1 MIAVPQPKALMM
13 SSAARSSRRI
23 FCSLLVAGSLAVG
36 GGAAAAPPTPTVTT
50 AAAATFVDLGTA
62 ASYSVLAGS
71 SVANTGTGTVLA
83 GDLGLS
89 PAGPITGFPPGTVNG
104 TIHDKD
110 AAAETAQ
117 SDRADAYADAAGQET
132 TTTFAGDQAGV
143 TFHPGVHTTAA
154 AFSNTGTVTLD
165 ADGDSNAV
173 FIFQINAAL
182 SSAAG
187 SKVVLTDGALANNV
201 YWQVAGAISLGAD
214 AKYVGTFLG
223 VGAIAFGDGASLKG
237 RALTPTSVAMTNTS
251 FLVAKDDLTAPLV
264 TIDGG
269 AARSTNDSTPAI
281 SGTTDEPAGTVR
293 VTVSGQTLTATV
305 GAGGI
310 WAVSSNLL
318 VSGTHAVVA
327 AITDSSQNV
336 GTAQQELTVDENAP
350 VISINGGATRAT
362 NDTTPAISGTSDAA
376 PGTPVTVTVDGQT
389 LTTEA
394 SSDAGAWTVTAGT
407 LAEAV
412 HSAVASIED
421 GAGNTATATQVLIV
435 DLTVPVVTINGGASR
450 STVDTSPWTYG
461 TTAEQAGTTVHLTVG
476 GQHLTATVGA
486 GGAWGV
492 SAATLPGGTHNVV
505 ASVTDAAQNTGTATQ
520 ALTID
525 VPGPGVPEY
534 RPDAAVRSLDG
545 SLVGVDRYDDQQ
557 RVTSLLGPPVP
568 SVSFEVRVTNRGNAT
583 DRLKI
588 LATPGNG
595 KYKVTYHAAND
606 QNVTRGVTAGTY
618 RTGTLQPGASA
629 VLYIK
634 VTRTRATQPGDRR
647 TFAVRVDSSHA
658 GEWDQVLAVV
668 KW

>member
-1 MIAVPQPKALMM
+1 M
-13 SSAARSSRRI
+13 
-23 FCSLLVAGSLAVG
+23 
-36 GGAAAAPPTPTVTT
+36 AP
-50 AAAATFVDLGTA
+50 AAATFVDLGTA
-62 ASYSVLAGS
+62 ASYSVLAGT
-71 SVANTGTGTVLA
+71 SVANTGSGTVLA

-110 AAAETAQ
+110 DAAATAQ
-117 SDRADAYADAAGQET
+117 SDRADAYADAAGQES
-132 TTTFAGDQAGV
+132 TTTFAGDQAGA

-223 VGAIAFGDGASLKG
+223 AGAIAFGDGASLKG
-237 RALTPTSVAMTNTS
+237 RALTPTTVAMTNTP

-269 AARSTNDSTPAI
+269 AARSTNDTTPTI
-281 SGTTDEPAGTVR
+281 SGTTDEPAGNVR
-293 VTVSGQTLTATV
+293 VTVGGQTLTTTV

-310 WAVSSNLL
+310 WAVSATVLA
-318 VSGTHAVVA
+318 SGTHTVMA
-327 AITDSSQNV
+327 AITDASQNV
-336 GTAQQELTVDENAP
+336 GTAQQELTVDQTAP
-350 VISINGGATRAT
+350 AISINGGATRAT
-362 NDTTPAISGTSDAA
+362 NDTTPAISGTTDAA
-376 PGTPVTVTVDGQT
+376 PGTTVTVTVDGQT

-394 SSDAGAWTVTAGT
+394 SGDAGAWTVTPDT

-461 TTAEQAGTTVHLTVG
+461 TTAEQAGTTVHLTIG
-476 GQHLTATVGA
+476 GQHLTATVEP
-486 GGAWGV
+486 GGTWGV
-492 SAATLPGGTHNVV
+492 SAATLPGGTYDVV
-505 ASVTDAAQNTGTATQ
+505 ATVTDAAQNTGTASQ

-525 VPGPGVPEY
+525 VPGPTDPDY
-534 RPDAAVRSLDG
+534 RPDAAVRTIDG
-545 SLVGVDRYDDQQ
+545 SFVGVDRYDDHQ
-557 RVTSLLGPPVP
+557 RVTGLLAPDVL
-568 SVSFEVRVTNRGNAT
+568 SASFEVRMTNRGSAA
-583 DRLKI
+583 DRLRI
-588 LATPGNG
+588 LATPANP
-595 KYKVTYHAAND
+595 KFKVS
-606 QNVTRGVTAGTY
+606 Y
-618 RTGTLQPGASA
+618 RVA
-629 VLYIK
+629 
-634 VTRTRATQPGDRR
+634 
-647 TFAVRVDSSHA
+647 
-658 GEWDQVLAVV
+658 
-668 KW
+668 

>member
-1 MIAVPQPKALMM
+1 M
-13 SSAARSSRRI
+13 SSATRSSRQI
-23 FCSLLVAGSLAVG
+23 ICSLLVAGSLAFG
-36 GGAAAAPPTPTVTT
+36 SGAAAAAPPTPPDT
-50 AAAATFVDLGTA
+50 AAAATFVDLGSA

-71 SVANTGTGTVLA
+71 SVANTGPGTVLA

-110 AAAETAQ
+110 AAAEAAQ

-132 TTTFAGDQAGV
+132 TTTFAGDQAGA

-165 ADGDSNAV
+165 ADGDANAV

-201 YWQVAGAISLGAD
+201 YWQVAGAISLGAG
-214 AKYVGTFLG
+214 AKYFGTFLG
-223 VGAIAFGDGASLKG
+223 AGAIAFGDGASLKG
-237 RALTPTSVAMTNTS
+237 RALTPTTVAMTNTP

-269 AARSTNDSTPAI
+269 TARSTNDATPTI
-281 SGTTDEPAGTVR
+281 SGTTDEPAGNVR
-293 VTVSGQTLTATV
+293 VTVGGQTLTATV

-310 WAVSSNLL
+310 WAVSATALA
-318 VSGTHAVVA
+318 SGIHTVTAS
-327 AITDSSQNV
+327 ITDPSQNV
-336 GTAQQELTVDENAP
+336 GTAQQDLTVDQTAP
-350 VISINGGATRAT
+350 VISIDGPGTRAT
-362 NDTTPAISGTSDAA
+362 NDTTPTISGTTDAA

-389 LTTEA
+389 LTSEA
-394 SSDAGAWTVTAGT
+394 VGDTGAWTVTAST

-421 GAGNTATATQVLIV
+421 GAGNNATATQVLVV

-450 STVDTSPWTYG
+450 STDDTSPWIYG
-461 TTAEQAGTTVHLTVG
+461 TTAEHAGTTVHVTIG
-476 GQHLTATVGA
+476 GQHLTATVAA
-486 GGAWGV
+486 GGTWGV
-492 SAATLPGGTHNVV
+492 SAATLSRGTHDVV
-505 ASVTDAAQNTGTATQ
+505 ASVTDAAQNTGTAAQ
-520 ALTID
+520 VLTITVAGSGD
-525 VPGPGVPEY
+525 PSY
-534 RPDAAVRSLDG
+534 RPDAAVRLLEG
-545 SLVGVDRYDDQQ
+545 SLVGVDRYDNHQ
-557 RVTSLLGPPVP
+557 RVTTSPAP
-568 SVSFEVRVTNRGNAT
+568 SVRTVSFEVHMTNRGTSA
-583 DRLKI
+583 DRLRI
-588 LATPGNG
+588 LATPANADF
-595 KYKVTYHAAND
+595 KVTYHAAND
-606 QNVTRGVTAGTY
+606 QTVTKGVTAGTY

-629 VLYIK
+629 VLYIT
-634 VTRTRATQPGDRR
+634 VTRTRVAQPGDRR

-658 GEWDQVLAVV
+658 PVSDEVLAVV